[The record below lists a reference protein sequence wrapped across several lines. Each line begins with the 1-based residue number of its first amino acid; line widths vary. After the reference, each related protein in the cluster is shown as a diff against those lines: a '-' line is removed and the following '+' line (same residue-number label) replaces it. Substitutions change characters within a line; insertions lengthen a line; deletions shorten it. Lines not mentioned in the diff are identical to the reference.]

1 MPKKKT
7 KALLLFSGGLD
18 SILALKILEEQN
30 IKVIPLYFES
40 VFFGEF
46 AGNENLRNENFRSL
60 LKIDF
65 SKKQLKI
72 IKNPRYGYGKNLN
85 PCIDCHLL
93 MLKEAKKI
101 MEKENCDFI
110 ATGEVLGERPM
121 SQNKNALE
129 LVEKK
134 SSLQGLLLRPLSA
147 KLLEPT
153 EAEKNGLI
161 ERDKLFDISGRGRN
175 RQLVLAKKYGITDFP
190 SPAGGCLLTDPA
202 FSKRLGRL
210 LGKKSSPTLSDLE
223 LLKLG
228 RHFWQKDILVV
239 VGRNKEE
246 NKKIK
251 KLAEKND
258 TLIELKNITGP
269 LTLIRGKKI
278 PNETIKKA
286 QELTGHY
293 STRARGKKDL
303 EFIFL
308 KFSD

>member
-1 MPKKKT
+1 MSIPPRKKT

-18 SILALKILEEQN
+18 SILALKILEEQS
-30 IKVIPLYFES
+30 IEVIPLYFES

-46 AGNENLRNENFRSL
+46 AGIQNLESLHIRSL
-60 LKIDF
+60 RKINF
-65 SKKQLKI
+65 NKEQLKI

-93 MLKEAKKI
+93 MLKGAKKI
-101 MEKENCDFI
+101 MEKEGCDFV

-147 KLLEPT
+147 KLLPPT
-153 EAEKNGLI
+153 EMEKSGLV
-161 ERDKLFDISGRGRN
+161 ERSKLFDISGRGRT
-175 RQLVLAKKYGITDFP
+175 RQLALAKKYKITDFP

-202 FSKRLGRL
+202 FSKRLKKL
-210 LGKKSSPTLSDLE
+210 LEKKSNPALSDLE

-228 RHFWQKDILVV
+228 RHFWQKDILIA

-246 NKKIK
+246 NKKIR
-251 KLAEKND
+251 KLAMKND
-258 TLIELKNITGP
+258 ILTELKDFTGP
-269 LTLIRGKKI
+269 LTLIRGEKI
-278 PNETIKKA
+278 PAEAIKKA
-286 QELTGHY
+286 QELTGYY
-293 STRARGKKDL
+293 STRARGRKDL
-303 EFIFL
+303 EFV
-308 KFSD
+308 